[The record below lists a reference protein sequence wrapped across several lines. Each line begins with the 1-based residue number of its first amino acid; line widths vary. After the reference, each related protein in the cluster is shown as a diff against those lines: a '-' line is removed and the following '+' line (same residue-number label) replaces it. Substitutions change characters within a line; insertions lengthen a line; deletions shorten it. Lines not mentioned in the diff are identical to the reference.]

1 MCDALECT
9 PREEK
14 MKKYLY
20 IYKATLIENLSY
32 IPNIALGFINF
43 FVMMF
48 VFLNLWQYIYSDNS
62 QIING
67 YTMSQMIW
75 YVLITE
81 VLWFGTRNK
90 ILTNEIS
97 QDIKSGNI
105 AYNINKPYNYVFYII
120 AKHLGE
126 ITIKFILF
134 SLVGIII
141 GICFVGPIQNF
152 NFINIVFILITV
164 LFGILINSIL
174 RIMISIFSF
183 WIEDSTPFH
192 WVYDKLILV
201 LGTLFP
207 IEMFPKVLQPI
218 MKFTPIYVVTYGPAK
233 LIIDFSMENFIQI
246 LIAQIMYLIVTI
258 SLVVLL
264 YEKGVKKLNVNGG

>member
-1 MCDALECT
+1 
-9 PREEK
+9 

-32 IPNIALGFINF
+32 IPNILLGFINF
-43 FVMMF
+43 IVMMF
-48 VFLNLWQYIYSDNS
+48 IFLNLWEYMYSDTS
-62 QIING
+62 QVING
-67 YTMSQMIW
+67 YTINQMVW

-81 VLWFGTRNK
+81 TLWFGTRNK
-90 ILTNEIS
+90 ALTNQIS

-126 ITIKFILF
+126 ITIKFIAF
-134 SLVGIII
+134 III
-141 GICFVGPIQNF
+141 GVVLGIVFVGPIQNF
-152 NFINIVFILITV
+152 NFTNLPLIMVTV
-164 LFGILINSIL
+164 LFGILINSVL
-174 RIMISIFSF
+174 RIAISIISF

-207 IEMFPKVLQPI
+207 IEMFPKFLQPI
-218 MKFTPIYVVTYGPAK
+218 MQCTPIFVVTYGPAK
-233 LIIDFSMENFIQI
+233 LLINFSVEKFIQVF
-246 LIAQIMYLIVTI
+246 IAQIIYLVIAFL
-258 SLVVLL
+258 LVLIL
-264 YEKGVKKLNVNGG
+264 YKRGVKKLNVNGG